1 MTGLLLIIIICI
13 LVMLVCMKTGIEYVV
28 QDLVIRNRISLSEAE
43 EMISWKYLIDKLRE
57 L

>member
-1 MTGLLLIIIICI
+1 MIGLVLIIIIC
-13 LVMLVCMKTGIEYVV
+13 LLAMLICMKTGIEYVV
-28 QDLVIRNRISLSEAE
+28 QDLVIQNRISMSEAE

>member
-1 MTGLLLIIIICI
+1 MTGLLLIIIIC
-13 LVMLVCMKTGIEYVV
+13 LLAMLVCMKTGIEYVV
-28 QDLVIRNRISLSEAE
+28 QDLVIRNRISTSEAE

>member
-1 MTGLLLIIIICI
+1 MIGLILIIIIC
-13 LVMLVCMKTGIEYVV
+13 LLTMLVCMKTGIEYVV
-28 QDLVIRNRISLSEAE
+28 QDLVIRNRISMSEAE

>member
-1 MTGLLLIIIICI
+1 MIGLVLIIIIC
-13 LVMLVCMKTGIEYVV
+13 LLAMLICMKTGIEYVV
-28 QDLVIRNRISLSEAE
+28 QDLVIRNRISMSEAE

>member
-28 QDLVIRNRISLSEAE
+28 QDLVIRNRISMSEAE
-43 EMISWKYLIDKLRE
+43 EMISWKYLIDKLRQI
-57 L
+57 

>member
-28 QDLVIRNRISLSEAE
+28 QDLVIRNRISMSEAE

>member
-1 MTGLLLIIIICI
+1 MIGLILIIIVCLLI
-13 LVMLVCMKTGIEYVV
+13 MLVCMKTGIEYVV
-28 QDLVIRNRISLSEAE
+28 QDLVIRNRISMSEAE

>member
-1 MTGLLLIIIICI
+1 MIGLVLIIIIC
-13 LVMLVCMKTGIEYVV
+13 LLAMLICMKTGIEYVV